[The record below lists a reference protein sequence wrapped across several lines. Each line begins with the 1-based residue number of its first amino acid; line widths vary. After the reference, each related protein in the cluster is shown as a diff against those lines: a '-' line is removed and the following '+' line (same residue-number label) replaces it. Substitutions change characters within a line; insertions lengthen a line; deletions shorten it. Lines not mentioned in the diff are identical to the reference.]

1 MAGVVDG
8 FRWAILGSGSSSGAM
23 LGISIAAVLAILFGG
38 LVWFR
43 RMERSFADL
52 V

>member
-1 MAGVVDG
+1 MAGLVDG
-8 FRWAILGSGSSSGAM
+8 FRWALLGTGSPWATLLVS
-23 LGISIAAVLAILFGG
+23 VLSATAILAGG
-38 LVWFR
+38 ASYFR